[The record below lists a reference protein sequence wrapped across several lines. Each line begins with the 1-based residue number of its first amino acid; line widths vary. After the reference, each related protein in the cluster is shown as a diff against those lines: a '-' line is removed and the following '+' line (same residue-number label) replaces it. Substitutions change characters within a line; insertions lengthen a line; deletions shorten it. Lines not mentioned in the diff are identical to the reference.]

1 MVSQVSTDDAQLAVA
16 VAHRLRDELLPKV
29 SGPIEFTRHLTAEEA
44 EVDGW
49 YVGIARYNNIGI
61 ELFFDKFPKLTRR
74 CFFVGFS
81 CQNRKPIQNLIKQCG
96 KEFQPV
102 KELVEDDVSDDRG
115 LKIPLA
121 NSYLRH
127 PIFEKLD
134 EETYFGIYDFGG
146 ETDDG
151 RLSPDLP
158 VHVSFLLNVLR
169 SVPGFLINELG
180 DDYSGCENR
189 RIVAR
194 HLRRE
199 RDPELARRRK
209 EYDGYRC
216 QIWQDEIRRA
226 LR

>member
-1 MVSQVSTDDAQLAVA
+1 M
-16 VAHRLRDELLPKV
+16 HKP
-29 SGPIEFTRHLTAEEA
+29 
-44 EVDGW
+44 
-49 YVGIARYNNIGI
+49 
-61 ELFFDKFPKLTRR
+61 
-74 CFFVGFS
+74 S

-216 QIWQDEIRRA
+216 QICKMKFEELYGNIGHAFAEAHHRIPLSKLEGVVDNGIEDLITVCANCHRMLHRLSGEERDIDDLTQR
-226 LR
+226 LH